1 MITLDSLKE
10 NEEAQIIRI
19 NGGRNL
25 VLRLSDMGLVPN
37 TKFKVVLNSYFG
49 PVLIEVRGSKLAIGR
64 GMAKKILV
72 KEVEKDSSK

>member
-19 NGGRNL
+19 NAGRNL

-37 TKFKVVLNSYFG
+37 TKFKVILNPSLG
-49 PVLIEVRGSKLAIGR
+49 PILLEVRGTKLAIGR
-64 GMAKKILV
+64 GMARKIV
-72 KEVEKDSSK
+72 VMRENSSK